1 MDAKPYRFALAD
13 DGAWLPFLR
22 ECGFVVVAG
31 ALDEGDAVTIYSES
45 LATGE
50 NRFPMSSITGA
61 HAPFGRSA
69 GFTNSIH
76 DPVKKHAEACDEID
90 QVSLEYLKVTHA
102 LK

>member
-1 MDAKPYRFALAD
+1 METDF
-13 DGAWLPFLR
+13 GLR
-22 ECGFVVVAG
+22 LVSAVFNTYFESY
-31 ALDEGDAVTIYSES
+31 DEGDAVTIYSES

-50 NRFPMSSITGA
+50 NRFPMSSVTGA

>member
-1 MDAKPYRFALAD
+1 
-13 DGAWLPFLR
+13 
-22 ECGFVVVAG
+22 
-31 ALDEGDAVTIYSES
+31 
-45 LATGE
+45 
-50 NRFPMSSITGA
+50 MSSVTGA